1 MDVIMN
7 VLMVII
13 AITSVIAVMLVL
25 LNRGQGGGL
34 SDMFGG
40 GMTNSLNSSGMASK
54 NLIRL
59 TVTVI
64 VIWVIAVVLYGL
76 ALRFNGQI
84 LVQSE
89 PLIRARAHPIEGEPI
104 ELLPGTSQPRM
115 PGIFYAPNG
124 NDESGSGA
132 RIFTA

>member
-34 SDMFGG
+34 SDMFRG

-76 ALRFNGQI
+76 AMRFNGQI
-84 LVQSE
+84 VV
-89 PLIRARAHPIEGEPI
+89 
-104 ELLPGTSQPRM
+104 
-115 PGIFYAPNG
+115 
-124 NDESGSGA
+124 
-132 RIFTA
+132 

>member
-76 ALRFNGQI
+76 AMRFNGQI
-84 LVQSE
+84 VVQSE
-89 PLIRARAHPIEGEPI
+89 PLIRAHAHPTEGEPNRA
-104 ELLPGTSQPRM
+104 SPRHFSTENA
-115 PGIFYAPNG
+115 GDFLCTK
-124 NDESGSGA
+124 
-132 RIFTA
+132 RQ

>member
-25 LNRGQGGGL
+25 LNRGQGAA
-34 SDMFGG
+34 SPTMFGG

-84 LVQSE
+84 VV
-89 PLIRARAHPIEGEPI
+89 
-104 ELLPGTSQPRM
+104 
-115 PGIFYAPNG
+115 
-124 NDESGSGA
+124 
-132 RIFTA
+132 

>member
-34 SDMFGG
+34 SDMFVG

-76 ALRFNGQI
+76 AMRFNGQI
-84 LVQSE
+84 VV
-89 PLIRARAHPIEGEPI
+89 
-104 ELLPGTSQPRM
+104 
-115 PGIFYAPNG
+115 
-124 NDESGSGA
+124 
-132 RIFTA
+132 

>member
-40 GMTNSLNSSGMASK
+40 GLSSSVGSSGVAER
-54 NLIRL
+54 NLNRI
-59 TVTVI
+59 TIGVGI
-64 VIWVIAVVLYGL
+64 VWVATIVGLGLIA
-76 ALRFNGQI
+76 RF
-84 LVQSE
+84 
-89 PLIRARAHPIEGEPI
+89 A
-104 ELLPGTSQPRM
+104 
-115 PGIFYAPNG
+115 
-124 NDESGSGA
+124 
-132 RIFTA
+132 

>member
-1 MDVIMN
+1 METLMT

-13 AITSVIAVMLVL
+13 AITSVIAVLLVL

-40 GMTNSLNSSGMASK
+40 GMTSSLNSSGMASK

-59 TVTVI
+59 TVTVSI
-64 VIWVIAVVLYGL
+64 IWVVVIVLYGL

-84 LVQSE
+84 V
-89 PLIRARAHPIEGEPI
+89 
-104 ELLPGTSQPRM
+104 
-115 PGIFYAPNG
+115 F
-124 NDESGSGA
+124 
-132 RIFTA
+132 